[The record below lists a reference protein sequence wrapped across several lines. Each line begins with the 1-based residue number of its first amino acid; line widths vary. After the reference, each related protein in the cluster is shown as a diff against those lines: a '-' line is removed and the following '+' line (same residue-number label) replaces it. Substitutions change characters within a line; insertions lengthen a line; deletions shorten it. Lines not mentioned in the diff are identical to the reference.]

1 MDRRHQLS
9 SDYSEQRAYEPKMG
23 HLGGRPLTLQRVGG
37 GWAEGAEPRAVLATR
52 VFQAG
57 REGQGGVRAGARVTS
72 QTRTGTL
79 MLKPGRRKLEG
90 LTLSETSQSQG
101 DNRCVIRSHGP
112 PEDSDAQR
120 VEGTGL
126 VFMGTE
132 FLFGNMKISVDG
144 GGCMSVIT
152 APEMST

>member
-1 MDRRHQLS
+1 
-9 SDYSEQRAYEPKMG
+9 
-23 HLGGRPLTLQRVGG
+23 
-37 GWAEGAEPRAVLATR
+37 
-52 VFQAG
+52 
-57 REGQGGVRAGARVTS
+57 
-72 QTRTGTL
+72 
-79 MLKPGRRKLEG
+79 

-132 FLFGNMKISVDG
+132 FQVYKMNVF
-144 GGCMSVIT
+144 
-152 APEMST
+152 